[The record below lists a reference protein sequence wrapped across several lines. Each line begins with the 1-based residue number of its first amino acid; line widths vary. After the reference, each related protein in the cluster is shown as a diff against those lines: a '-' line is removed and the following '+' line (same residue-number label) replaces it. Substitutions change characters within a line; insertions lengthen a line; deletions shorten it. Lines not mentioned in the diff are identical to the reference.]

1 MADIEKTTIYN
12 LPLESHEQF
21 ARSERER
28 ASDVVKTVQTRTQVP
43 TPQQAVVTP
52 SLISQ
57 MELTTGGVFG
67 KVQPIAAIEEPSTP
81 YPSIF
86 GNDGVLK
93 NLSEKQ
99 AKLVCSNLSSLHEKD
114 PTIGADLVEM
124 GFKQL
129 QDLGKLSRDVFNR
142 CHELLGG

>member
-28 ASDVVKTVQTRTQVP
+28 ASEVVRTVQTRQQLP
-43 TPQQAVVTP
+43 TPQQAVVSP

-57 MELTTGGVFG
+57 MEQTTGGFFG
-67 KVQPIAAIEEPSTP
+67 RTQPIAAITSPEGDF
-81 YPSIF
+81 PSIF
-86 GNDGVLK
+86 GSGGVL
-93 NLSEKQ
+93 NSLSDKQ
-99 AKLVCSNLSSLHEKD
+99 AKLISSNLMSLHD
-114 PTIGADLVEM
+114 QNPMLGADLVEK

-129 QDLGKLSRDVFNR
+129 QDLGKLSKDVFNR